1 MAHLHTHD
9 KDHHHSKAPKNGLI
23 IAILVLFIF
32 AAVEVVGGWLA
43 NSLTL
48 LSDAGHMATD
58 GLSLLLAVFA
68 SWIANKPPS
77 RKHSYGLGRAEV
89 LGAWVNSLAMVLIA
103 LWIGFHA
110 FERLAR
116 PQPVIPGYV
125 IPIAFL
131 GILINLLLV
140 WILRHT
146 EQTLNLRAAILHVL
160 GDLLGSV
167 AALVSGVVIFFTGW
181 LLIDPLL
188 SLFIALLILL
198 SSIGLLKETLL
209 VLMEGVPLHL
219 NLSDVGKRMASA
231 EKVLT
236 VHDLHIWTLSSGLI
250 ILSAHI
256 ELADL
261 TDWPHTLSQLQTI
274 LTEEFNIKHITLQPE
289 IRGHVA
295 RFINPQK

>member
-9 KDHHHSKAPKNGLI
+9 KPHSHGKAPKNGLI
-23 IAILVLFIF
+23 IAVVVLFSF
-32 AAVEVVGGWLA
+32 ALVEAAGGWLA

-48 LSDAGHMATD
+48 LSDAGHMVTD

-89 LGAWVNSLAMVLIA
+89 LGAWINSLAMVLIA
-103 LWIGFHA
+103 IWIGFHA
-110 FERLAR
+110 FERLAK
-116 PQPVIPGYV
+116 PQPVLPGYV

-131 GILINLLLV
+131 GLVINLLLV
-140 WILRHT
+140 WILHHS

-167 AALVSGVVIFFTGW
+167 AALASGIVIFFTGW

-198 SSIGLLKETLL
+198 SSIGLLRETLL

-219 NLSDVGKRMASA
+219 NLAEVGKRMAGV
-231 EKVLT
+231 EKVMA

-261 TDWPHTLSQLQTI
+261 ADWPHTLSILQTL
-274 LTEEFNIKHITLQPE
+274 LTDEFNIKHITLQPE
-289 IRGHVA
+289 THGHVA
-295 RFINPQK
+295 RFINLQK